1 MKRTPL
7 AVFGILTIT
16 AALAT
21 QVHAQSFLTN
31 GLVAYWPFTGN
42 ANDASGN
49 GINGTIYGATLTTNQ
64 VGTPNAAYYFDGISA
79 YITAPLSNT
88 VFGGDF
94 TASMW
99 YNAFDYADGWPT
111 LVDADNGDGTYA
123 FTLAIIGQKSGA
135 TAIGSLDA
143 SANSAPGPGNAC
155 YNAYT
160 PSPAPLNTWNQAVI
174 TKAGTTV
181 TMYLND
187 QVVTNAP
194 IGRSIPTSAQ
204 FITIGR
210 SDVAV
215 YSGAWAFH
223 GIIDDVRIYNVAL
236 SSNQVQQLYAFESQ
250 PIVSLK
256 KAVKPAFANLFL
268 GTNYQLQVSTD
279 LSTWT
284 NSGSAFTATNTS
296 MVYPQYFDV
305 DDWNQLFF
313 RLQAGP

>member
-1 MKRTPL
+1 MLLQTPPL
-7 AVFGILTIT
+7 ALAMPAIT
-16 AALAT
+16 R
-21 QVHAQSFLTN
+21 
-31 GLVAYWPFTGN
+31 Y
-42 ANDASGN
+42 
-49 GINGTIYGATLTTNQ
+49 
-64 VGTPNAAYYFDGISA
+64 IS
-79 YITAPLSNT
+79 
-88 VFGGDF
+88 
-94 TASMW
+94 
-99 YNAFDYADGWPT
+99 
-111 LVDADNGDGTYA
+111 
-123 FTLAIIGQKSGA
+123 
-135 TAIGSLDA
+135 
-143 SANSAPGPGNAC
+143 
-155 YNAYT
+155 
-160 PSPAPLNTWNQAVI
+160 SPAPLNTWNPAVI

-305 DDWNQLFF
+305 DDWQPAF
-313 RLQAGP
+313 LQAPSWPVAGRQMPTATGCAYNAMAPPILLRRMTLFYRHHERLLPCSTPRPRARTCCAG